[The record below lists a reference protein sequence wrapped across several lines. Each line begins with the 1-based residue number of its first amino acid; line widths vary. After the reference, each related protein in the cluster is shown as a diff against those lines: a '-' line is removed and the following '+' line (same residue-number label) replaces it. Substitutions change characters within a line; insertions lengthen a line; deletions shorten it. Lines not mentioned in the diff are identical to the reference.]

1 LGTFTICCR
10 PEFERK
16 SVLPEELALPNR
28 VKTLP
33 QKNADLVVPFIE
45 CNTFTSVNVNTVNT
59 VDSGFGF
66 ESVLAATL
74 HFKAK
79 V

>member
-1 LGTFTICCR
+1 
-10 PEFERK
+10 
-16 SVLPEELALPNR
+16 
-28 VKTLP
+28 LP